1 MHIFLDLIKLKRNSG
16 EIMKIVLRK
25 ETNIPF
31 YQQIYMQIVERIKS
45 GMLLHG
51 DSLPSLRTMANDLQ
65 ISILTVRKAY
75 KQLETKGYVH
85 IQQGKGAY
93 IYKPVNRKNKP
104 KPYDWQHTKS
114 INVMRSQY
122 TMNHHRKYY
131 DFSQAILYPRLLPNP
146 FLSDEMQKIINKDQ
160 MILATY
166 GPVQGDEEL
175 RTEIAEYLKE
185 YQKLSVNAS
194 NLLITSG
201 AQQGIDLIAQT
212 LLKPGDIVIIE
223 SPCYGAAIDVFIN
236 KGVQIIPIELDEQG
250 IRSDLI
256 DEVCQKK
263 KPVLLYVNPTFQNP
277 TGSVMSRQRRN
288 ELVEL
293 AELYHFFIIEDDSF
307 GEIYFDE
314 VIIPSPLKTFDT
326 NGHVIYLKGF
336 SKTLAPGLRIAA
348 LAAEGPIFE
357 WLYAVKASMDI
368 GSPLLTQKALL
379 PFLRAERMKNH
390 LEKLRTALQIRR
402 DTTLEI
408 LTSLTGEIHFQKPLG
423 GFNLWVTLPGSI
435 DTFVLLQ
442 KANEMNVSFLPGTAC
457 ILNQES
463 NYNYLRISYS
473 MLNEEDM
480 LIGLTRLHNVL
491 RNSLKKQKI
500 VNISPY

>member
-1 MHIFLDLIKLKRNSG
+1 MFLDLIKLKRNLG
-16 EIMKIVLRK
+16 ELMKIILRK
-25 ETNIPF
+25 ESNIPF
-31 YQQIYMQIVERIKS
+31 YQQIYMQIVERIQS
-45 GMLLHG
+45 GMLSNG
-51 DSLPSLRTMANDLQ
+51 DFLPSLRSMADDLQ

-75 KQLETKGYVH
+75 KKLETKGYVY
-85 IQQGKGAY
+85 IQQGKGVY
-93 IYKPVNRKNKP
+93 IHKPINRKNQP
-104 KPYDWQHTKS
+104 KPYDWQHRKS

-122 TMNHHRKYY
+122 VMNQHRKHY

-146 FLSDEMQKIINKDQ
+146 FLSGEMQKIIADNQ

-166 GPVQGDEEL
+166 GSVQGDEEL
-175 RTEIAEYLKE
+175 RIEIARYLKD
-185 YQKLSVNAS
+185 YQKLSVDPS
-194 NLLITSG
+194 TLLITSG

-212 LLKPGDIVIIE
+212 LLKPGDTVIIE

-263 KPVLLYVNPTFQNP
+263 KPTLIYVNPTFQNP
-277 TGSVMSRQRRN
+277 TGTVMSKRRRM

-307 GEIYFDE
+307 GEIYFE
-314 VIIPSPLKTFDT
+314 GAKIPAPLKTFDA

-390 LEKLRTALQIRR
+390 LEKLRTALQVRR

-408 LTSLTGEIHFQKPLG
+408 LTFQTGEVYFQKPLG
-423 GFNLWVTLPGSI
+423 GFNLWGALPNSI
-435 DTFVLLQ
+435 DIFMLLK
-442 KANEMNVSFLPGTAC
+442 KANDVNVSFLPGTAC
-457 ILNQES
+457 ILNHES

-473 MLNEEDM
+473 MLNEKDM
-480 LIGLTRLHNVL
+480 LIGLKRLHNVL
-491 RNSLKKQKI
+491 LHSLK
-500 VNISPY
+500 